1 MALPV
6 ACRHPDLVDALAEDA
21 LAEDAVRDVAED
33 VGNVLD
39 GQRQQ
44 VAASK
49 VLVLAAAVAAN
60 QQSSSMWRMAPEG
73 VGTMSLMLLQR
84 AR

>member
-33 VGNVLD
+33 VGKAEVSAGMAI
-39 GQRQQ
+39 GQT
-44 VAASK
+44 
-49 VLVLAAAVAAN
+49 LVIEA
-60 QQSSSMWRMAPEG
+60 QRME
-73 VGTMSLMLLQR
+73 
-84 AR
+84 